1 MSQDQL
7 LEKVRSNPGIKQCQ
21 IIDSKTTFNSRML
34 KTLLRKGLIRREIRD
49 HRYHLYL
56 AEER

>member
-7 LEKVRSNPGIKQCQ
+7 LEKIKNNPGIKQCQ

-34 KTLLRKGLIRREIRD
+34 QTLLRKGLIRREIHD
-49 HRYHLYL
+49 SRYHLYPV
-56 AEER
+56 EEI